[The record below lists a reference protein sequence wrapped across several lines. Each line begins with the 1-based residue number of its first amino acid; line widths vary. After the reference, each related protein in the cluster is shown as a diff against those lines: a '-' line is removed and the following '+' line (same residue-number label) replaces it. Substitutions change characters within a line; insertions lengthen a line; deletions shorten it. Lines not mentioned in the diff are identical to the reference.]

1 MANQRTLE
9 HPRFRRLREYL
20 RAKAP
25 PGKLPGRQHIDP
37 TELGDLLPY
46 LMLLDVAGQ
55 PTGGPRFRIRL
66 AGTRLVQYHGREVT
80 GQFVE
85 DVLSDPQATLFVAGY
100 RDIVRTRV
108 PEHRRSMVAVPG
120 REHVT
125 YERMTFPLARDGE
138 HVDMLISVFVV
149 ESEK

>member
-1 MANQRTLE
+1 MPDQGALE

-25 PGKLPGRQHIDP
+25 PGKLPGRQHVDP

-46 LMLLDVAGQ
+46 LMLLDVVEQ
-55 PTGGPRFRIRL
+55 PGEEPRFRIRL

-85 DVLSDPQATLFVAGY
+85 DVLSNPQAALFVAGY
-100 RDIVRTRV
+100 RNVVRTRK
-108 PEHRRSMVAVPG
+108 PEYRRATVAVPG

-125 YERMTFPLARDGE
+125 YERVTFPLARDGE

-149 ESEK
+149 EREK